1 MPYQYIIHNRIKQS
15 KSFLK
20 IIIKLVPIFFKIFCS
35 CSQNTF
41 LPFHY
46 YTETD
51 RDSKQFEFLP
61 RNYYRAFFY
70 RGLLFSDYQ
79 SPLYLY
85 RRNTIFSGGSC
96 KNNILLQQP
105 VHVSLL
111 FRHLHLFYFFHAAT
125 ALIR

>member
-20 IIIKLVPIFFKIFCS
+20 IIIKLVPIFSKSSALALRILFC
-35 CSQNTF
+35 
-41 LPFHY
+41 PFTIIQKPIGIANNLNFCPATITAPFFIADCFSRIIRALY
-46 YTETD
+46 IYIEET
-51 RDSKQFEFLP
+51 QF
-61 RNYYRAFFY
+61 FF
-70 RGLLFSDYQ
+70 F
-79 SPLYLY
+79 
-85 RRNTIFSGGSC
+85 FSC